1 MIGKIFGTICD
12 IGENFVIVDVN
23 GIGYIIFCSNKIIAS
38 SNMNDNVNLITQT
51 IVKENDIS
59 IYGFINS
66 SEKEFFNHL
75 LGIQGV
81 GAKLAQTILGMYSA
95 DEIIASV
102 QNNDDLQFTR
112 VSGVGPKLATRL
124 VSELRNKKFISK
136 MQFVSISNNKLS
148 DEENSKIADVK
159 SALINLGYVDKDVL
173 PILQKLTPEQLKN
186 NLPDLIKFV
195 LKGLSN

>member
-1 MIGKIFGTICD
+1 MIGKIFGTVCD
-12 IGENFVIVDVN
+12 IGENFIIVNVN
-23 GIGYIIFCSNKIIAS
+23 GVGYIVFCSDKIIAS
-38 SNMNDNVNLITQT
+38 SNMSEHINLVTQT

-59 IYGFINS
+59 IYGFIDN

-81 GAKLAQTILGMYSA
+81 GAKLAQTILGMYAA

-112 VSGVGPKLATRL
+112 VSGVGPKLAARL
-124 VSELRNKKFISK
+124 VSELKNKKFISK
-136 MQFVSISNNKLS
+136 MQFVSISKNKLS
-148 DEENSKIADVK
+148 DEESSKIADVK
-159 SALINLGYVDKDVL
+159 SALVNLGYVDKDVQ
-173 PILQKLTPEQLKN
+173 PILQKLTPEQLKQ

-195 LKGLSN
+195 LKELSN